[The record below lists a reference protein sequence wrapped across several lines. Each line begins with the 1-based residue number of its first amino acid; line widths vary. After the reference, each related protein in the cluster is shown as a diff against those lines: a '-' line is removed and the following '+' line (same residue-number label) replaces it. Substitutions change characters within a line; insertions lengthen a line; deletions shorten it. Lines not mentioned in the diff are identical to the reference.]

1 MAARLAVAATYVAPI
16 CSQPKSTSSNGSL
29 VAKASA
35 SPKLASFSGASL
47 RIGRKHAG
55 FNALRKIT
63 HYAVVASGE
72 SSGVAAA
79 EAPTQI
85 PPKKRVEQLPDVRI
99 VPVDKNTVT
108 IRGLT
113 KTRLKP
119 EIQYS
124 LNRGTTENAYVINA
138 PKGVVLVDLP
148 DIAFSDA
155 FLKALDGSV
164 GLGKV
169 KYLVLQHVSPRRL
182 DALKAFLEARPRN
195 ASPLEV
201 WCAKPAQL
209 TMEADMPEEMQALV
223 NVNVITGKNQ
233 LDVGGGHKLDFILV
247 PTPRWP
253 DSVSTYDPASETLF
267 TNKLFSAHIAT
278 EDAFDINGLSA
289 YVADWRYYFECMLA
303 PSAIQ
308 AASALDKLSLRV
320 DNPLPHN
327 KLRGIEL
334 AKADANLM
342 INALLKLFGIEKAK
356 PKQAVLEGK
365 KGEGLLVRNLCPS
378 HGPILQSD
386 IADLLRLYSE
396 WTQEQIDRLN
406 AARIAVLYASA
417 YGNTSALAQ
426 AISRGITKAGAG
438 VETANC
444 EMMTREEITAL
455 VSRCDGFVMGS
466 PTLGGHMPTPI
477 KEALGIVLGDSQ
489 ARTKPCGVFG
499 SFGWSGEA
507 VDEMQGRLKDA
518 GFKFAFDP
526 IRVKFKPTEASLQ
539 LCEECGTDLAQM
551 VLKSKKQSGST
562 ATQANTNAREVEQA
576 VGRLVGALCVVT
588 AKQGDAESAMLASWV
603 SQASFIPPGLTVAVA
618 KDRAVESLML
628 DGCRFVLNVLG
639 EAKYKEIMKP
649 LLRTFGPGEDRF
661 AGVNIQRS
669 EKSGAAIL
677 SDSLS
682 YLECTVTQRLD
693 AGDHWVVYAKVDS
706 GSLLDDT
713 GITAVHHRK
722 TGSSY

>member
-195 ASPLEV
+195 
-201 WCAKPAQL
+201 
-209 TMEADMPEEMQALV
+209 
-223 NVNVITGKNQ
+223 
-233 LDVGGGHKLDFILV
+233 GHKLDFILV